1 MRTTALGMIET
12 IGLVAAIE
20 GADAGLKA
28 ADVHLLGCDYVRGGL
43 VMIRFGGDVAA
54 VQAAV
59 DVGTQ
64 AADRI
69 GRVISCHV
77 IPRPEVGVF
86 EILDAPE
93 SQSGGCSSC
102 GGCQGGKNAGGCH
115 KKATAQPEVM
125 EAAPAVPIKAEPAP
139 ENRPEPKPVSKPK
152 AKAAPKVKPEPKP
165 LPEGK
170 VDYTTWK
177 VVDLRK
183 FVRGLE
189 GFSLTPNEI
198 RFANKEQLIHALAQW
213 EAQHS

>member
-93 SQSGGCSSC
+93 DQRGGCSSC
-102 GGCQGGKNAGGCH
+102 GGCQGGKNAGACH
-115 KKATAQPEVM
+115 KKAAKKPAVM
-125 EAAPAVPIKAEPAP
+125 EAEPAIEAKAEPVTEVKAK
-139 ENRPEPKPVSKPK
+139 PEPKPK
-152 AKAAPKVKPEPKP
+152 AKAPAKAKPEPKP
-165 LPEGK
+165 QAAGK
-170 VDYTTWK
+170 VDYPTWK

-189 GFSLTPNEI
+189 GFPLTPNDI
-198 RFANKEQLIHALAQW
+198 RFANKEKLIHALAQL

>member
-93 SQSGGCSSC
+93 GESGGCSSC
-102 GGCQGGKNAGGCH
+102 GGCQGGKNAGACH
-115 KKATAQPEVM
+115 KKAKAKPPVM
-125 EAAPAVPIKAEPAP
+125 EAAPAPEIKAEPK
-139 ENRPEPKPVSKPK
+139 PEPQKETK
-152 AKAAPKVKPEPKP
+152 AKAKATPKVKAEAKVKPEPVTNDKA
-165 LPEGK
+165 
-170 VDYTTWK
+170 DYTTWK
-177 VVDLRK
+177 VVELRK
-183 FVRGLE
+183 FVRGLP
-189 GFSLTPNEI
+189 GFPLTPNEI
-198 RFANKEQLIHALAQW
+198 RFANKQQLIHALAQW

>member
-77 IPRPEVGVF
+77 IPRPEAGVF

-102 GGCQGGKNAGGCH
+102 GGCQGGKNACH
-115 KKATAQPEVM
+115 KKGRQPAKQPVM
-125 EAAPAVPIKAEPAP
+125 EAPPAP
-139 ENRPEPKPVSKPK
+139 PAEDKPK
-152 AKAAPKVKPEPKP
+152 AKAAPKPRAEKK
-165 LPEGK
+165 LPNDK
-170 VDYTTWK
+170 DYTAWK

-183 FVRGLE
+183 FVRGLA
-189 GFSLTPNEI
+189 GFPLTPNEI

>member
-115 KKATAQPEVM
+115 KKAKAQSAMM
-125 EAAPAVPIKAEPAP
+125 EAAPAPQIVAEPEP
-139 ENRPEPKPVSKPK
+139 EIKPGPKPKQKAKATPK
-152 AKAAPKVKPEPKP
+152 AKPAAKP
-165 LPEGK
+165 LPDGK